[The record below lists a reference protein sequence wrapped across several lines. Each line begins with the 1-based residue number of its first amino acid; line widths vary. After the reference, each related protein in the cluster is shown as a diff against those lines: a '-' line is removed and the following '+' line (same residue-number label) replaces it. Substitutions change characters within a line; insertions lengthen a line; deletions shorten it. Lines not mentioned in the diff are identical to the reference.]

1 MRNHGLRL
9 AAIWLVVTII
19 LEVLIAVVPI
29 PSPVGSSEA
38 MGEHQTVY
46 MLFYLGAP
54 FAAFVWVAFAY
65 ITIVFRRRRDEPE
78 IEHPAP
84 PESTAILLLWS
95 GISFFIV
102 LFLAGW
108 GAFTLNEITTQP
120 VSPKLYAKTTKV
132 HGQVTKNVA
141 TAPVKPLE
149 VQIIGQEWY
158 WTFRY
163 PSFAGME
170 TRDLYLPV
178 NTPVHFHITSLDV
191 VHSFWIYNYDVKED
205 AVPGIENTAWMLARN
220 TSSFTQQGTNWVKC
234 NELCGVG
241 HGYMVSRLYV
251 VKKAEFTAWARKQ
264 LAYERSTG
272 VLKLLPAYAPVYYP
286 ASNSNWPPAP
296 QDQSP

>member
-19 LEVLIAVVPI
+19 LEILVAVVPI
-29 PSPVGSSEA
+29 PSPVGSPEA

-65 ITIVFRRRRDEPE
+65 ITIVFRRRQDEPD

-95 GISFFIV
+95 GISFFVV

-120 VSPKLYAKTTKV
+120 VSPKLYAKTTKS
-132 HGQVTKNVA
+132 HGKVTKNVA

-178 NTPVHFHITSLDV
+178 NTPIHFHITSLDV

-205 AVPGIENTAWMLARN
+205 AVPGVENTAWMLARK
-220 TSSFTQQGTNWVKC
+220 TSSFTRQGTNWVKC

-241 HGYMVSRLYV
+241 HGYMFSRLYV
-251 VKKAEFTAWARKQ
+251 VKKAQFTSWAQKQ

-272 VLKLLPAYAPVYYP
+272 VIKNLPPYASVYYP